1 LLWRNT
7 RSTKTT
13 LYAKPAPS
21 WRHLPT
27 KKTDR
32 ISVVRFAIGP
42 FGSIGVAAAGETT
55 DKPSRNKKMTD
66 IVQSTREFSIEM
78 SDESTLEVAI
88 SVAISTENPNSIA
101 SVKLDNLLLSFAVD
115 SVNKAIVDLINSDDL
130 SDDDKIELES
140 IGPDQ
145 EDGE

>member
-1 LLWRNT
+1 
-7 RSTKTT
+7 
-13 LYAKPAPS
+13 
-21 WRHLPT
+21 
-27 KKTDR
+27 
-32 ISVVRFAIGP
+32 
-42 FGSIGVAAAGETT
+42 
-55 DKPSRNKKMTD
+55 MTD